1 MDPQVI
7 VGEAVA
13 GQSASLRK
21 RMQTL
26 AADLK
31 LHTFDLAE
39 ALVEAQ
45 DSHCYLEWGFESQVD
60 YAWRELGIKPRRAQY
75 LSKIVRV
82 CRECGVARK
91 DYEPIGDTKLREITR
106 LDPKSTFFN
115 TETKIHEPMVDHIVR
130 VIAEAPE
137 NSLQEI
143 TEEVARLMGMDG
155 MNAMLTRSYRAS
167 RSAYEYTVKPALEA
181 MRKLLGS
188 KGRDGTG
195 AALEY
200 SDGTCLEYICR
211 DWLNDPSNFLE
222 DTDESKVQIEVP
234 MEENNVRTA
243 GETAG
248 LDIPQ
253 EAQDAL
259 LGSSG
264 ITI

>member
-1 MDPQVI
+1 MNEHQV

-26 AADLK
+26 AANLK

-155 MNAMLTRSYRAS
+155 MNAMLTRSYRVT
-167 RSAYEYTVKPALEA
+167 RGAYTYTFKRFFEA
-181 MRKLLGS
+181 MRMKLGS

-195 AALEY
+195 AAIDY
-200 SDGTCLEYICR
+200 SDGACLEFGLI

-222 DTDESKVQIEVP
+222 ETDCSHDQIEVP
-234 MEENNVRTA
+234 MEETNVRTD
-243 GETAG
+243 GEAAG
-248 LDIPQ
+248 LDTT
-253 EAQDAL
+253 ETTQDTF
-259 LGSSG
+259 LGPSS